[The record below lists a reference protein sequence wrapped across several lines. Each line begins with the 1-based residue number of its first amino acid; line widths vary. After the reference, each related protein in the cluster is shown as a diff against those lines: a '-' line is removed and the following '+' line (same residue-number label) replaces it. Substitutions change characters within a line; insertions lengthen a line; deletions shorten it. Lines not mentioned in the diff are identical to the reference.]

1 MNGSTGG
8 SAAGMFSW
16 DNLREL
22 TELDGHIEFAGELL
36 RRYGWDEL
44 SQPELLRQYRLI
56 CEKQQDPKLNIS
68 VIGEFSVGKSS
79 FINAL
84 LRSELLQSGAL
95 QGTTTVPVWIEDSK
109 RYSLSFRRRQGPM
122 RTGVFDTL
130 PELAAKLAELEST

>member
-36 RRYGWDEL
+36 MRYGWDEQ
-44 SQPELLRQYRLI
+44 SQPALLRQFRLI
-56 CEKQQDPKLNIS
+56 CEKQRDPKLNLS

-84 LRSELLQSGAL
+84 LRSELLESGAL

-122 RTGVFDTL
+122 RTGVVRH
-130 PELAAKLAELEST
+130 AH